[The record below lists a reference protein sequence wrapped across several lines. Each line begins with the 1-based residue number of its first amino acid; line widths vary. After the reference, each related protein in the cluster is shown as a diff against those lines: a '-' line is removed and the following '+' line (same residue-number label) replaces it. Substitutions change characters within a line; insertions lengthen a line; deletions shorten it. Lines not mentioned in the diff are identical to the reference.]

1 MKKTELELE
10 ELSKKILQCKYVLGI
25 SFGTEINSYPF
36 ELEIDIDKYI
46 DEDDLSDLLNNIKL
60 FNLKQNSIKINHCI
74 R

>member
-1 MKKTELELE
+1 MKKTELE

-25 SFGTEINSYPF
+25 SFGTEISIYPF
-36 ELEIDIDKYI
+36 EIEIDIDKYI

-60 FNLKQNSIKINHCI
+60 FNLKQNNIKLNYCV